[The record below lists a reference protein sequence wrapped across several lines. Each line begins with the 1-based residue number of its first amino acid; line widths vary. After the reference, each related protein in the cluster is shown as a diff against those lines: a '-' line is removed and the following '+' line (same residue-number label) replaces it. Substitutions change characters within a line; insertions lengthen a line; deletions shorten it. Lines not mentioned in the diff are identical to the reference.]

1 MPKEIRHTAFLI
13 RWQDNDKQTRWQST
27 VENAYTGEK
36 LHFVDKIAL
45 LRFLSTSLFDDN
57 VSRDEDEMS
66 PSNKPDLTDETQ
78 EHFRS

>member
-13 RWQDNDKQTRWQST
+13 RWQDNESQTRWQST

-36 LHFVDKIAL
+36 LHFVNKIAL
-45 LRFLSTSLFDDN
+45 IRFLLKSLFN
-57 VSRDEDEMS
+57 GNAARDEDGMS
-66 PSNKPDLTDETQ
+66 LNNKPDLTDETQ